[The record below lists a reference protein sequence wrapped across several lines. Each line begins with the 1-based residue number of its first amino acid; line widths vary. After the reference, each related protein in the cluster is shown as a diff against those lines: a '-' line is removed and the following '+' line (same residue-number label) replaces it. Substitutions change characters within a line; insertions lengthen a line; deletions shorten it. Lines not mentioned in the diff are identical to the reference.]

1 MSQIQR
7 KSNFEVL
14 RIVALLLIIFFHM
27 SDHGGVPFGSGTLF
41 DDVYF
46 QLLAFGGRV
55 GVWIFVMISGYFLVN
70 KTFKF
75 RKMVKLMG
83 ECLFY
88 NILVVLFI
96 FLFGIRVL
104 NHHEIIQ
111 ACLPFGTYNW
121 FASCYIVFYM
131 FFPFVNV
138 FLHKISRQQHLL
150 FLLIGLVVWFLIP
163 TFANTVTLWIPT
175 WGSQIVIFTYA
186 YSFWAYI
193 RFYYADRLISPKYL
207 AKCFFSLLGT
217 YLIIGCSIYCLS
229 KSFHFLNQDP
239 LYLSYDSIFTI
250 LFSMILFLLF
260 KNIHMNHHHLIN
272 LVAKTTFGIYLL
284 HDNELI
290 NEYLWQNILHIPA
303 VYGSTYMVLKTLS
316 IGVAIFIVGMVIDL
330 IRIKLLEEP
339 IFDWINPKLDE
350 VQMKMERWYDSLTA
364 RLIN

>member
-55 GVWIFVMISGYFLVN
+55 GVWIFVMVSGYFLVN

-131 FFPFVNV
+131 FFPFVT
-138 FLHKISRQQHLL
+138 QD
-150 FLLIGLVVWFLIP
+150 IP
-163 TFANTVTLWIPT
+163 STTFALFINWI
-175 WGSQIVIFTYA
+175 SSVVFN
-186 YSFWAYI
+186 SNFC
-193 RFYYADRLISPKYL
+193 KYCDAL
-207 AKCFFSLLGT
+207 DSNLGFSDS
-217 YLIIGCSIYCLS
+217 YFHICL
-229 KSFHFLNQDP
+229 
-239 LYLSYDSIFTI
+239 
-250 LFSMILFLLF
+250 
-260 KNIHMNHHHLIN
+260 
-272 LVAKTTFGIYLL
+272 
-284 HDNELI
+284 
-290 NEYLWQNILHIPA
+290 
-303 VYGSTYMVLKTLS
+303 
-316 IGVAIFIVGMVIDL
+316 
-330 IRIKLLEEP
+330 
-339 IFDWINPKLDE
+339 
-350 VQMKMERWYDSLTA
+350 
-364 RLIN
+364 